1 MSKSYVLAIDQGTT
15 STRAILFDEAG
26 RPKATAQIPLTQIYP
41 APGQVEHDPEE
52 IWRAVLEVCR
62 TVLKDVGTQSI
73 AAIGITNQRETTV
86 VWDRATG
93 KPLANAIVW
102 QDRRTAPLC
111 NALEREGWGAHVA
124 ETTGLVIDP
133 YFSATK
139 LAWLLDN
146 VPGLRARAARGAV
159 CFGTIDSFLLFK
171 LTGGALHVTD
181 ATNAA
186 RTKVFDIRSGTWDA
200 RLLARLGIPRAMLPE
215 VRDSQGHFGETSAE
229 HFGAPL
235 PIRGVAGDQQAAA
248 YGQACFQPG
257 MFKATY
263 GTGCFVVANTGDEKV
278 ASATRM
284 LSTILHQREGARIYA
299 LEGAIFMAGATIQW
313 LRDSLGL
320 IATAAE
326 SEALA
331 RKADPNAGV
340 YLVPAFQGLGAP
352 FWDAEAKAAI
362 VGLSRAASKADIV
375 AAGLEAVAFQTRDLL
390 TAMRQDMAAS
400 GIEPTRALRIDGG
413 MTANVW
419 AMQRLADI
427 LGERVEVAAMLETT
441 ALGAAYHAGQA
452 VGFYGDD
459 AALAGAWTPSRIF
472 EPRMSVDEREARY
485 AGWLE
490 AVARVRS
497 GERVTA
503 AKVLTASAMVP
514 ENQGSSALTR

>member
-1 MSKSYVLAIDQGTT
+1 VSEGYVLAIDQGTT

-26 RPKATAQIPLTQIYP
+26 RPKAAAQVPLTQIYP

-52 IWRAVLEVCR
+52 IWRSVLQVCR
-62 TVLKDVGTQSI
+62 TVLNEAGTPPI

-111 NALEREGWGAHVA
+111 TDLEREGWASHVA

-146 VPGLRARAARGAV
+146 VPGLRARAERGEV
-159 CFGTIDSFLLFK
+159 CFGTIDSYLLFR

-186 RTKVFDIRSGTWDA
+186 RTKLFDIRTGTWDA
-200 RLLARLGIPRAMLPE
+200 RLLARLGIPPAMLPE
-215 VRDSQGHFGETSAE
+215 VRDSQGDFGLTSAE
-229 HFGAPL
+229 HFGAAL

-248 YGQACFQPG
+248 YGQACFRPG
-257 MFKATY
+257 MLKATY
-263 GTGCFVVANTGDEKV
+263 GTGCFIVANTGDEKV

-284 LSTILHQREGARIYA
+284 LSTLLHQREGARTYA
-299 LEGAIFMAGATIQW
+299 LEGAIFMAGATVQW
-313 LRDSLGL
+313 LRDTLGL
-320 IATAAE
+320 IATAEE

-331 RKADPNAGV
+331 READPNAGV

-352 FWDAEAKAAI
+352 FWDADAKAAI
-362 VGLSRAASKADIV
+362 IGLSRAASKADIV

-400 GIEPTRALRIDGG
+400 GIEPAHVLRVDGG
-413 MTANVW
+413 MTANAW

-427 LGERVEVAAMLETT
+427 LGERVEVAAMPETT

-452 VGFYGDD
+452 VGYYGDD
-459 AALAGAWTPSRIF
+459 AALASGWTPSRIF
-472 EPRMSVDEREARY
+472 EPQMGADEREARY

-490 AVARVRS
+490 AVMRVRS
-497 GERVTA
+497 GRRDHR
-503 AKVLTASAMVP
+503 KS
-514 ENQGSSALTR
+514 